1 MNSNQYAANST
12 GLPFLP
18 SWSMYHYATEFVP
31 PIDPAVVPEPWAL
44 HDQSPEK
51 EECQEP
57 NQSLPSFVQQPP
69 QKRTYRELRPRPVGA
84 AVSQPIESI
93 PSSGQEKKRRGGVK
107 QKSRQP
113 CPRAPRKAGSAT
125 GKSAQRRRRLDTS
138 KTMTSS
144 SPSRV
149 RGARLSRQFP
159 PQEGGAHLQLPDSE
173 VAPCMSNKEDRRDPS
188 RFRSENNVDNPQQPQ
203 DSAGV
208 LERSLRGQ
216 FLVALQALLKVLNSL
231 QDFKAEAH
239 IINAWVTEIKG
250 LDMRSIPAEFPS
262 LWQINKSLA
271 RLNQILESCLTA
283 PDSTGGPVVRNQ
295 AFQLLEY
302 VQDFGTMYCFPQLP
316 YLYLQIGQW
325 LERLEQA
332 RCVAGMLA

>member
-1 MNSNQYAANST
+1 MNSNQCAANST

-18 SWSMYHYATEFVP
+18 SWSMYHYPTEFVP
-31 PIDPAVVPEPWAL
+31 PIDPAVVPDPWVL
-44 HDQSPEK
+44 RNQSPEK

-57 NQSLPSFVQQPP
+57 SQSLPSLVQPP
-69 QKRTYRELRPRPVGA
+69 QKRTYRELRPRPAGA
-84 AVSQPIESI
+84 AVSQPTESI
-93 PSSGQEKKRRGGVK
+93 LNSGQEKERRGGAK
-107 QKSRQP
+107 QKIRQP

-125 GKSAQRRRRLDTS
+125 GKSAQRRRRLDAS
-138 KTMTSS
+138 ETMISS
-144 SPSRV
+144 SLSRV
-149 RGARLSRQFP
+149 GGARLSSQFP
-159 PQEGGAHLQLPDSE
+159 PPEGGAHLQLPDSE
-173 VAPCMSNKEDRRDPS
+173 VAPYMSNEEDRRDPS
-188 RFRSENNVDNPQQPQ
+188 RFWSENNVDNPQQPQ
-203 DSAGV
+203 DSTGV

-216 FLVALQALLKVLNSL
+216 FLVALQALLTVLNSL

-239 IINAWVTEIKG
+239 IINTWVAEIKV
-250 LDMRSIPAEFPS
+250 LDMRSIPAELSS
-262 LWQINKSLA
+262 LWQMNESLA

-283 PDSTGGPVVRNQ
+283 PDSTGGPVVQNQ